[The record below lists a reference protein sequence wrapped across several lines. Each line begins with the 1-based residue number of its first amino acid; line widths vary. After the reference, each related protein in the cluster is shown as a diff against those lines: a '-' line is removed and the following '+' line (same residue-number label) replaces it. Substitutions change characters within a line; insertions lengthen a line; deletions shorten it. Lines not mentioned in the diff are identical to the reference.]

1 MLFKTVRGKYANS
14 RSKIWT
20 NDCEADVSN
29 QKSTILLS
37 RSIYLWMLITEP
49 RGLFWTHQLWPES
62 VQQWERRHR
71 SAGTAAKQTER
82 SKKKSHQNAIRTK
95 SVSTAQYFA
104 LKHPVV
110 WPWAIQKRCQWK
122 EDAWALWRRTLL
134 GAPPLPP
141 ASPSPCLSVNCR
153 SPEMTCKHI
162 YIHHNL
168 NLDKSMDMDKYLIN

>member
-1 MLFKTVRGKYANS
+1 MQIQGPRSEPMTVRLTYQTKSPPYFCHGQF
-14 RSKIWT
+14 I
-20 NDCEADVSN
+20 CECWLQNHGAFSELTSYDQSQSSSENADIG
-29 QKSTILLS
+29 Q
-37 RSIYLWMLITEP
+37 
-49 RGLFWTHQLWPES
+49 Q
-62 VQQWERRHR
+62 VQQQNKLREV
-71 SAGTAAKQTER
+71 
-82 SKKKSHQNAIRTK
+82 KKKSHQNAIRTK

-134 GAPPLPP
+134 VAPPLPP